1 MLAYCDNTPWL
12 LQYTCLLESSMA
24 GGTVN
29 NAKNQFLTLEFT
41 IVFNLRVHNSPL
53 RVRTCTFTYSVVSF
67 IYTAELYSSLDNEPT
82 CLIEF
87 ACINQLGCG
96 FTAGKRTLLGNHS
109 STITV

>member
-1 MLAYCDNTPWL
+1 
-12 LQYTCLLESSMA
+12 MA
-24 GGTVN
+24 GGTVR

-41 IVFNLRVHNSPL
+41 KVFDLRVHNSPL
-53 RVRTCTFTYSVVSF
+53 PVRLPSVVSLQ
-67 IYTAELYSSLDNEPT
+67 LYSSLDNEPT

-96 FTAGKRTLLGNHS
+96 FTAGKRTLLRNHS

>member
-1 MLAYCDNTPWL
+1 
-12 LQYTCLLESSMA
+12 MA

-29 NAKNQFLTLEFT
+29 NSKNQFLTLEFT
-41 IVFNLRVHNSPL
+41 IVFNLHFHNSPL
-53 RVRTCTFTYSVVSF
+53 RVRLPSVVSLQ
-67 IYTAELYSSLDNEPT
+67 LYSSLDNEPT
-82 CLIEF
+82 CVIEF

>member
-1 MLAYCDNTPWL
+1 
-12 LQYTCLLESSMA
+12 MA
-24 GGTVN
+24 GGTVR

-41 IVFNLRVHNSPL
+41 KVFNLCVHNSPL
-53 RVRTCTFTYSVVSF
+53 HVPVRLPSVVSLQ
-67 IYTAELYSSLDNEPT
+67 LYSSLDNEPT

-96 FTAGKRTLLGNHS
+96 FTAGKRALLGNHS

>member
-1 MLAYCDNTPWL
+1 MLAYCDNTRRL

-29 NAKNQFLTLEFT
+29 NAKNQFLTLEFM

-53 RVRTCTFTYSVVSF
+53 RVRLPSVVSF
-67 IYTAELYSSLDNEPT
+67 IQLYSSLDNEPT

-87 ACINQLGCG
+87 ACINQWEL
-96 FTAGKRTLLGNHS
+96 FIYALP
-109 STITV
+109 TVYLFIRFAINE

>member
-1 MLAYCDNTPWL
+1 
-12 LQYTCLLESSMA
+12 MA
-24 GGTVN
+24 GGTVR

-41 IVFNLRVHNSPL
+41 KVFNLRVHNSPL
-53 RVRTCTFTYSVVSF
+53 PVPSVRLPSVVSLQ
-67 IYTAELYSSLDNEPT
+67 LYSSLDNEPT

-96 FTAGKRTLLGNHS
+96 FTAGKRALLGNHS